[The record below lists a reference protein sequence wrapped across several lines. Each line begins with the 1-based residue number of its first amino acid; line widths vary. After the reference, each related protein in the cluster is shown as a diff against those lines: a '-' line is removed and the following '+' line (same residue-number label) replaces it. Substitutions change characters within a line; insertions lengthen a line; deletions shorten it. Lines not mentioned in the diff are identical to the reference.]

1 MSRLFIT
8 PREVDYI
15 SDLTK
20 EITKD
25 VIGQK
30 IYYYH
35 VREDLTEIHD
45 VYEEAPDKVFDPPIN
60 IDALVEWQNEE
71 VTTGRFGQE
80 ELYPITVYIQAR
92 DMLDKEINLRQ
103 GDYFSYGP
111 TFFEIT
117 SIIYDS
123 TVYGEI
129 EHTVGYKLIGKQAR
143 QGQINITPLGPT
155 SESYSDADAIEETFI
170 QQRGF
175 SHNEEGP
182 TGDKRSLI
190 DQGKTTLP
198 ITGPAQVSPR
208 GLVRN
213 KDGTIDSAFYSE
225 S

>member
-15 SDLTK
+15 ADLTK

-25 VIGQK
+25 VVGQK

-35 VREDLTEIHD
+35 IREDLTDIHD
-45 VYEEAPDKVFDPPIN
+45 VYEEAPNKVFDPPIN
-60 IDALVEWQNEE
+60 IDALVEWQSEE
-71 VTTGRFGQE
+71 VTSNRFGQE

-92 DMLDKEINLRQ
+92 DMLDKEIDLRQ

-129 EHTVGYKLIGKQAR
+129 EHAVGYKIIGKQAR
-143 QGQINITPLGPT
+143 QGQINIAPLGPT
-155 SESYSDADAIEETFI
+155 SESYSNKDAVQETFV

-175 SHNEEGP
+175 NRNEEGP
-182 TGDKRSLI
+182 TGDVRSLI
-190 DQGKTTLP
+190 KQGKVTDP
-198 ITGPAQVSPR
+198 ISGPSQVSPV
-208 GLVRN
+208 GLARN
-213 KDGTIDSAFYSE
+213 PDGTVDSAFYSN